1 VTEITRTL
9 LARGSD
15 RSAILRA
22 LAPLA
27 LMGLIFYLSAQ
38 PAGPELPGW
47 EVALRKLGHLGG
59 YALLTGLWTWALWG
73 TARRPLLWAVA
84 IAFLYACSDEWHQ
97 SFVETRHATPVD
109 VLIDS
114 LGVALAAGVIWIIP
128 RPEGP
133 KTSSSRTQADRR
145 GERIERVPEQGRR
158 PRTPSGTGS
167 QRP

>member
-15 RSAILRA
+15 QSAILRA

-59 YALLTGLWTWALWG
+59 YALLTALWVWALWG
-73 TARRPLLWAVA
+73 AIRRPLLWAIA

-97 SFVETRHATPVD
+97 SFVDTRHATPVD

-114 LGVALAAGVIWIIP
+114 LGIALAAGAIWVI
-128 RPEGP
+128 
-133 KTSSSRTQADRR
+133 S
-145 GERIERVPEQGRR
+145 R
-158 PRTPSGTGS
+158 PRDAPASRARS
-167 QRP
+167 